1 LVITGLRTLAVA
13 VLSTLVVAGCGGSGY
28 TYHSNRDENL
38 YFKLPDDWTVFDGDD
53 IPTDALTPGMW
64 VRGFM
69 AGEEP
74 SVDGVFALAAAEPR
88 GFVFVEPL
96 DVMERDT
103 VSLRSLRGTLLGTD
117 ATGEPL
123 DPLAYAEQFPEQLQI
138 LGYDGGVVYDHGPHG
153 VHLRVAIS
161 PPGEE
166 TAVID
171 QLVLVDA
178 GTSRMYVLSIGCS
191 LECFEA
197 HEREIEEVIDSWTLE
212 AT

>member
-1 LVITGLRTLAVA
+1 MRALAVA

-38 YFKLPDDWTVFDGDD
+38 YFKLPDDWTVFDDED

-64 VRGFM
+64 VRGFT
-69 AGEEP
+69 AGSDPTVE
-74 SVDGVFALAAAEPR
+74 GVFSLTASEPR

-103 VSLRSLRGTLLGTD
+103 MSLRALRGTLLGTD
-117 ATGEPL
+117 AAGELL
-123 DPLAYAEQFPEQLQI
+123 DPLAYAQQFPDQLRI
-138 LGYDGGVVYDHGPHG
+138 LDYDGAVVYDHGPHG
-153 VHLRVAIS
+153 VHLRVAIT
-161 PPGEE
+161 PPGED

-171 QLVLVDA
+171 QLVLTDA
-178 GTSRMYVLSIGCS
+178 GTSRLYVLSIGCS
-191 LECFEA
+191 LPCFEA
-197 HEREIEEVIDSWTLE
+197 HERQIEEVIDSWTLE